1 MRSRTELQDERPLGD
16 GVRGI
21 LAPVRFGRALQVVLI
36 ALIVVSAI
44 RYLLRHGEGEN
55 AVLVLA
61 GAALLTVTAVLQG
74 LVPRRGVWP
83 AAWALVACALWAVLT
98 LVAPSFGWCAVPL
111 AFAVLQIL
119 PFWLATAAITAMTA
133 VVIVAELRLSSLF
146 DPTLVAGPIGI
157 AFATI
162 FAYRALD
169 REARARQQLLDELTA
184 TQADLSAAQHR
195 AGALAER
202 ARLSREIHD
211 SVGQDL
217 SSINLLLQ
225 AAEQGWERRPDT
237 AREQVRS
244 AAGTARSALDEVR
257 RVVRDLAPGELE
269 GAAGS
274 LPAALARVVEEASGR
289 GVDVQFRS
297 HGTATEVP
305 LPVASAIIRTVRGAL
320 ANVAEHAR
328 ATRAVVSLTAQPD
341 ELRLDIRDDGV
352 GFDARPAAMSAR
364 AAQRRAAGRG
374 QGIPGMAERIAQL
387 GGELHVESA
396 PGEGT
401 TLSLVFPLSADGTRA
416 EPGSGARTG
425 SDPAAGSDLAASSD
439 LAAGSDPAS
448 GSDTKSGSDTESGS
462 DADPQEE
469 T

>member
-1 MRSRTELQDERPLGD
+1 MEPRSEAQREAAPGD

-44 RYLLRHGEGEN
+44 RYLLRHGEGED
-55 AVLVLA
+55 AVPVLA
-61 GAALLTVTAVLQG
+61 GAAVLVVAAVLQG
-74 LVPRRGVWP
+74 FVPRRGAWP
-83 AAWALVACALWAVLT
+83 ATWALLVCVLWAVLT

-119 PFWLATAAITAMTA
+119 PFWPATTAITAMTA
-133 VVIVAELRLSSLF
+133 VVIVAELRLAALF

-162 FAYRALD
+162 VAYRALD
-169 REARARQQLLDELTA
+169 REALARQQLLDELTA
-184 TQADLSAAQHR
+184 TQADLSAAQ
-195 AGALAER
+195 
-202 ARLSREIHD
+202 REIHD

-225 AAEQGWERRPDT
+225 ASEQGWERRPDA
-237 AREQVRS
+237 AREQVRA

-274 LPAALARVVEEASGR
+274 LPAALARVVAEAAGR

-305 LPVASAIIRTVRGAL
+305 LPVASAIIRTTRGAL
-320 ANVAEHAR
+320 ANVVEHAR

-352 GFDARPAAMSAR
+352 GFDARPSAMTAR

-387 GGELHVESA
+387 GGALQVESA

-401 TLSLVFPLSADGTRA
+401 TLSLVFPRA
-416 EPGSGARTG
+416 LDGSGSVPSAEHGTG
-425 SDPAAGSDLAASSD
+425 P
-439 LAAGSDPAS
+439 
-448 GSDTKSGSDTESGS
+448 
-462 DADPQEE
+462 DPQEE
-469 T
+469 SR

>member
-1 MRSRTELQDERPLGD
+1 MEHRADARDDTAAGD

-21 LAPVRFGRALQVVLI
+21 LAPVRFGRALQIVLI
-36 ALIVVSAI
+36 VLIVVCAI

-55 AVLVLA
+55 AGVVLA
-61 GAALLTVTAVLQG
+61 GAAALAVTAVLQG
-74 LVPRRGVWP
+74 VVPRRGAWP
-83 AAWALVACALWAVLT
+83 AVWTLVVCVLWAALT
-98 LVAPSFGWCAVPL
+98 LAAPSFGWCAVPL
-111 AFAVLQIL
+111 AFAVLQIV
-119 PFWLATAAITAMTA
+119 PFGPATAAITAMTA
-133 VVIVAELRLSSLF
+133 VVIVAELRLAALF

-162 FAYRALD
+162 VAYRALD

-225 AAEQGWERRPDT
+225 AAEQGWERRPDA
-237 AREQVRS
+237 AREQVGS

-274 LPAALARVVEEASGR
+274 LPAALARVVAEASGR
-289 GVDVQFRS
+289 GIDVQLRS
-297 HGTATEVP
+297 HGIATEVP

-328 ATRAVVSLTAQPD
+328 ASRAVVSLTAQPD

-364 AAQRRAAGRG
+364 TAQRRAAGRG

-387 GGELHVESA
+387 GGELQVESA

-401 TLSLVFPLSADGTRA
+401 TLSLVFPLG
-416 EPGSGARTG
+416 EGGSGAAPETDVKDG
-425 SDPAAGSDLAASSD
+425 SDP
-439 LAAGSDPAS
+439 
-448 GSDTKSGSDTESGS
+448 
-462 DADPQEE
+462 DPQKEDR
-469 T
+469 

>member
-1 MRSRTELQDERPLGD
+1 MDEAGQGASD
-16 GVRGI
+16 GARGI

-44 RYLLRHGEGEN
+44 RYLLRHGEGEDAIAVMAGA
-55 AVLVLA
+55 AVLVVA
-61 GAALLTVTAVLQG
+61 AVLQG
-74 LVPRRGVWP
+74 VVPRRGAWP
-83 AAWALVACALWAVLT
+83 AVWTLVVCALWAVLT
-98 LVAPSFGWCAVPL
+98 LIAPSFAWCAVPL
-111 AFAVLQIL
+111 AFGVLQIL
-119 PFWLATAAITAMTA
+119 PFWPATAVIAAMTT
-133 VVIVAELRLSSLF
+133 VVIVAELRLAALF

-162 FAYRALD
+162 VAYRALD
-169 REARARQQLLDELTA
+169 REARARQQLVDELTA

-225 AAEQGWERRPDT
+225 ASEQGWERRPDV
-237 AREQVRS
+237 ARAQVRS

-274 LPAALARVVEEASGR
+274 LPAALARVVEEVSGR
-289 GVDVQFRS
+289 GVDVRFAS

-320 ANVAEHAR
+320 ANVTEHAR

-352 GFDARPAAMSAR
+352 GFDARPAAMRAR

-374 QGIPGMAERIAQL
+374 QGIRGMAERIAQL
-387 GGELHVESA
+387 GGELQVESA

-401 TLSLVFPLSADGTRA
+401 TVSLVFPRSADGADGSRTDRA
-416 EPGSGARTG
+416 TAASEVSPVEGAPRTKDGSGA
-425 SDPAAGSDLAASSD
+425 A
-439 LAAGSDPAS
+439 
-448 GSDTKSGSDTESGS
+448 
-462 DADPQEE
+462 PQKE
-469 T
+469 TR

>member
-1 MRSRTELQDERPLGD
+1 MEPRPLVHDAAEGVPD
-16 GVRGI
+16 GARGI
-21 LAPVRFGRALQVVLI
+21 LAPVRFGRALQLVLI

-55 AVLVLA
+55 AVSVIAGAVVLA
-61 GAALLTVTAVLQG
+61 IAALLQG
-74 LVPRRGVWP
+74 LVPRRGAWP
-83 AAWALVACALWAVLT
+83 GAWTLVVCALWAVLT
-98 LVAPSFGWCAVPL
+98 LIAPSFAWCAVPL

-119 PFWLATAAITAMTA
+119 PFGPAIAVVGAMTA
-133 VVIVAELRLSSLF
+133 VVIAAELRLAALF

-162 FAYRALD
+162 VAYRALD
-169 REARARQQLLDELTA
+169 REATVRQQLLDELTA

-211 SVGQDL
+211 SVGQYL

-225 AAEQGWERRPDT
+225 AAEQGWERRPDA

-244 AAGTARSALDEVR
+244 AAGTARAALDEVR

-274 LPAALARVVEEASGR
+274 LPAALARVVAEASGH

-297 HGTATEVP
+297 HGTATEIP

-320 ANVAEHAR
+320 ANVTEHAR

-352 GFDARPAAMSAR
+352 GFDARPSAIAAR
-364 AAQRRAAGRG
+364 AAQRRGAGRG
-374 QGIPGMAERIAQL
+374 RGIPGMAERIAQL
-387 GGELHVESA
+387 GGSLQVESA

-401 TLSLVFPLSADGTRA
+401 TLSIVFPMTAD
-416 EPGSGARTG
+416 
-425 SDPAAGSDLAASSD
+425 AAA
-439 LAAGSDPAS
+439 PAS
-448 GSDTKSGSDTESGS
+448 REDR
-462 DADPQEE
+462 
-469 T
+469 

>member
-1 MRSRTELQDERPLGD
+1 MDPRGDARVETAVGD
-16 GVRGI
+16 GARGI
-21 LAPVRFGRALQVVLI
+21 LAPVRFGRALQMVLI
-36 ALIVVSAI
+36 ALIVVCAI
-44 RYLLRHGEGEN
+44 RYVLRHGEGEN
-55 AVLVLA
+55 AIAVLA
-61 GAALLTVTAVLQG
+61 GAAVLAITAVLQG
-74 LVPRRGVWP
+74 VVPRRGAWP
-83 AAWALVACALWAVLT
+83 AAWTLVVCALWAVLT
-98 LVAPSFGWCAVPL
+98 LVAPSFAWCAVPL

-119 PFWLATAAITAMTA
+119 PFWPATAVVAAMTA
-133 VVIVAELRLSSLF
+133 VVIAAELRLAALF
-146 DPTLVAGPIGI
+146 DPTLVVGPIGI

-162 FAYRALD
+162 VAYRALD

-225 AAEQGWERRPDT
+225 ASEQGWDRRPET

-274 LPAALARVVEEASGR
+274 LPAALARVVEEAAGQ
-289 GVDVQFRS
+289 GVDVRFAS

-341 ELRLDIRDDGV
+341 ELRLDIRDDGI
-352 GFDARPAAMSAR
+352 GFDVRPVAMSAR

-374 QGIPGMAERIAQL
+374 HGIRGMSERIAQL
-387 GGELHVESA
+387 GGELQVEIA

-401 TLSLVFPLSADGTRA
+401 TVSLVFPWREAAADVTDGPEERTA
-416 EPGSGARTG
+416 TGQQDGSG
-425 SDPAAGSDLAASSD
+425 P
-439 LAAGSDPAS
+439 
-448 GSDTKSGSDTESGS
+448 
-462 DADPQEE
+462 DPQKE
-469 T
+469 TR

>member
-1 MRSRTELQDERPLGD
+1 MDPRGEPRDEAVVRD

-21 LAPVRFGRALQVVLI
+21 LAPVRFGRALQLVLI

-55 AVLVLA
+55 AIAIMA
-61 GAALLTVTAVLQG
+61 GAAVLAVMAVLQG
-74 LVPRRGVWP
+74 VVPRRGAWP
-83 AAWALVACALWAVLT
+83 AVWTLAASTLWAVLT
-98 LVAPSFGWCAVPL
+98 LVAPSFAWCAVPL

-119 PFWLATAAITAMTA
+119 PFWPATTLVAAMTA
-133 VVIVAELRLSSLF
+133 VVIVAELRLAVQF

-162 FAYRALD
+162 VAYRALD

-225 AAEQGWERRPDT
+225 AAEQGWDRRPDA

-244 AAGTARSALDEVR
+244 AAGAARSALDEVR

-274 LPAALARVVEEASGR
+274 LPAALARVVAEAAGD
-289 GVDVQFRS
+289 GVQVQFVS
-297 HGTATEVP
+297 HGAVDGAGMAEVP

-328 ATRAVVSLTAQPD
+328 ASRAVVSLTVQPD
-341 ELRLDIRDDGV
+341 ELRLDVRDDGV
-352 GFDARPAAMSAR
+352 GFDARPAAMAAL

-374 QGIPGMAERIAQL
+374 QGIRGMADRIAQL
-387 GGELHVESA
+387 GGELQVEST

-401 TLSLVFPLSADGTRA
+401 TVSLVFPRG
-416 EPGSGARTG
+416 
-425 SDPAAGSDLAASSD
+425 
-439 LAAGSDPAS
+439 
-448 GSDTKSGSDTESGS
+448 
-462 DADPQEE
+462 ADPQKEDR
-469 T
+469 

>member
-1 MRSRTELQDERPLGD
+1 MDVEEGMRD

-21 LAPVRFGRALQVVLI
+21 LAPVRFGRALQIVLI
-36 ALIVVSAI
+36 ALVVVSAI

-55 AVLVLA
+55 AVPVLA
-61 GAALLTVTAVLQG
+61 GAIVLAVAAVLQT
-74 LVPRRGVWP
+74 LVPRRGAWP
-83 AAWALVACALWAVLT
+83 AAWTLVVCALWTGLT
-98 LVAPSFGWCAVPL
+98 LAAPSFAWCAVPL
-111 AFAVLQIL
+111 AFGVLQIL
-119 PFWLATAAITAMTA
+119 PFWPATGVVAAMTA
-133 VVIVAELRLSSLF
+133 VVIAAELRLATLF
-146 DPTLVAGPIGI
+146 DPTLVAGPLGI

-162 FAYRALD
+162 VAYRALD
-169 REARARQQLLDELTA
+169 REATARQQLLDELTA

-225 AAEQGWERRPDT
+225 AAEQGWERRPEA
-237 AREQVRS
+237 ARDQVRS
-244 AAGTARSALDEVR
+244 AADTARSALDEVR
-257 RVVRDLAPGELE
+257 RVVRDLAPRELE

-274 LPAALARVVEEASGR
+274 LPAALARVVAETARR

-320 ANVAEHAR
+320 ANVSEHAK
-328 ATRAVVSLTAQPD
+328 AGRAVVSLTAQPD

-352 GFDARPAAMSAR
+352 GFDARPSAMAAR
-364 AAQRRAAGRG
+364 AAQRRRAGRG

-387 GGELHVESA
+387 GGTLQVESG

-401 TLSLVFPLSADGTRA
+401 TLSVVFPRD
-416 EPGSGARTG
+416 E
-425 SDPAAGSDLAASSD
+425 
-439 LAAGSDPAS
+439 PAS
-448 GSDTKSGSDTESGS
+448 GRERRASDDEPREVRGGGPRTE
-462 DADPQEE
+462 ER
-469 T
+469 

>member
-1 MRSRTELQDERPLGD
+1 MDPRGEPRDEALTGD
-16 GVRGI
+16 GARGI
-21 LAPVRFGRALQVVLI
+21 LAPVRFGRALQLVLI

-44 RYLLRHGEGEN
+44 RYLIRHGEGEN
-55 AVLVLA
+55 AIAIMA
-61 GAALLTVTAVLQG
+61 GAAVLAVMAVLQG
-74 LVPRRGVWP
+74 VVPRRGAWP
-83 AAWALVACALWAVLT
+83 AVWTLGASALWAVLT
-98 LVAPSFGWCAVPL
+98 LVAPSFAWCAVPL

-119 PFWLATAAITAMTA
+119 PFWPAAAVVAAMTA
-133 VVIVAELRLSSLF
+133 VVIAAELRLAVQF

-162 FAYRALD
+162 VAYRALD
-169 REARARQQLLDELTA
+169 REAGARQQLLDELTA

-225 AAEQGWERRPDT
+225 AAEQGWDRRPDA
-237 AREQVRS
+237 ARGQVRS
-244 AAGTARSALDEVR
+244 AAGAARSALDEVR

-274 LPAALARVVEEASGR
+274 LPAALARVVADAAGD
-289 GVDVQFRS
+289 GVHVQFVR
-297 HGTATEVP
+297 HGAADGAGVAEVP

-328 ATRAVVSLTAQPD
+328 ATRAVVSLTVQPD
-341 ELRLDIRDDGV
+341 ELRLDVRDDGV

-364 AAQRRAAGRG
+364 AAQRRAVGRG
-374 QGIPGMAERIAQL
+374 QGLRGMADRIAQL
-387 GGELHVESA
+387 GGELQVESA

-401 TLSLVFPLSADGTRA
+401 TVSLVFPRDR
-416 EPGSGARTG
+416 
-425 SDPAAGSDLAASSD
+425 
-439 LAAGSDPAS
+439 
-448 GSDTKSGSDTESGS
+448 
-462 DADPQEE
+462 DPQKEDRWP
-469 T
+469 

>member
-1 MRSRTELQDERPLGD
+1 METRSEAQHEAARGD

-21 LAPVRFGRALQVVLI
+21 LAPVRFGPALQVVLI

-55 AVLVLA
+55 AVPVLA
-61 GAALLTVTAVLQG
+61 VAAVLVVAAVLQG
-74 LVPRRGVWP
+74 LVPRRGAWP
-83 AAWALVACALWAVLT
+83 ATWALVACVLWAALT

-119 PFWLATAAITAMTA
+119 PFWPATAAITAMTA
-133 VVIVAELRLSSLF
+133 VVIVAELRLAALF

-162 FAYRALD
+162 VAYRALD

-184 TQADLSAAQHR
+184 TQADLSAVQHR
-195 AGALAER
+195 AGVLAER
-202 ARLSREIHD
+202 ARVSREIHD

-225 AAEQGWERRPDT
+225 ASEQGWERRPDA
-237 AREQVRS
+237 AREQVRA
-244 AAGTARSALDEVR
+244 AAGMARSALDEVR

-274 LPAALARVVEEASGR
+274 LPAALARVVAEAAGR
-289 GVDVQFRS
+289 GVDVQFRN

-305 LPVASAIIRTVRGAL
+305 LPMASAIIRTTRGAL

-341 ELRLDIRDDGV
+341 ELRLDIRDDGI
-352 GFDARPAAMSAR
+352 GFDTRPSAMSAR
-364 AAQRRAAGRG
+364 AVQRRGAGRG

-387 GGELHVESA
+387 GGELQVESA

-401 TLSLVFPLSADGTRA
+401 TLSLVFPLAQDGWGENGSGPDPQGERG
-416 EPGSGARTG
+416 PGS
-425 SDPAAGSDLAASSD
+425 
-439 LAAGSDPAS
+439 
-448 GSDTKSGSDTESGS
+448 
-462 DADPQEE
+462 DPQEE
-469 T
+469 SR

>member
-1 MRSRTELQDERPLGD
+1 MGTRSEAQHEAARGD

-21 LAPVRFGRALQVVLI
+21 LAPVRFGPALQVVLI

-55 AVLVLA
+55 AVPVLA
-61 GAALLTVTAVLQG
+61 GAAVLVVAAVLQG
-74 LVPRRGVWP
+74 LVPRRGAWP
-83 AAWALVACALWAVLT
+83 ATWALLVCVLWAALT

-119 PFWLATAAITAMTA
+119 PFWPATAAITAMTA
-133 VVIVAELRLSSLF
+133 VVIVAELRLSALF

-162 FAYRALD
+162 VAYRALD

-184 TQADLSAAQHR
+184 TQADLAAAQHR

-225 AAEQGWERRPDT
+225 ASEQGWERRPDA
-237 AREQVRS
+237 AREQVRA

-274 LPAALARVVEEASGR
+274 LPAALARVVAEAAGR

-305 LPVASAIIRTVRGAL
+305 LPVASAIIRTTRGAL

-341 ELRLDIRDDGV
+341 ELRLDIRDDGI
-352 GFDARPAAMSAR
+352 GFDTRPSAMSAR
-364 AAQRRAAGRG
+364 AAQRRGAGRG

-387 GGELHVESA
+387 GGELQVESA

-401 TLSLVFPLSADGTRA
+401 TLSLVFPLAQDGRGGNG
-416 EPGSGARTG
+416 PGP
-425 SDPAAGSDLAASSD
+425 DPRGER
-439 LAAGSDPAS
+439 GP
-448 GSDTKSGSDTESGS
+448 GP
-462 DADPQEE
+462 DPQEE
-469 T
+469 SR